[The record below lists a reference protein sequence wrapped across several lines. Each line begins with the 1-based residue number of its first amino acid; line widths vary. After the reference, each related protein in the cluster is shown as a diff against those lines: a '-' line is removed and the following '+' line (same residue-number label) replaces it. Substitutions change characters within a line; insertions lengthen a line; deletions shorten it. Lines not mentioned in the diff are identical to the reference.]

1 MIEFVREM
9 NKNYLKVIPEIED
22 SGTDYMM
29 KMLENNTIEGLLSMH
44 SVNVNNKVCYLYDI
58 SGRIPLEEMY
68 LTKEFSAADI
78 GYFAGFIREIIAVA
92 DRYMLDLDGIV
103 FDKKYI
109 FCAVSENAWSLV
121 YNSGMAGDAR
131 SGLKRVFEF
140 ILSRLDHRDRNA
152 VILGYGLYKRVCQEE
167 ISIADVFDNVEQ
179 LVEAEEWYKET
190 SGNMRPLEY
199 ELKEKINKDVLPE
212 YISEEQETEKR
223 IISYKVVVAVIAIV
237 AGMVLI
243 AAAMAGVVAAVI
255 TFALTVAAVF
265 LLYRRWGYKATI
277 HTKDTAVPCTM
288 ALPVIAVAE
297 SNEADQEEPTMLI
310 TSRSMAYL
318 RRMGR
323 KGESAEE
330 FVLND
335 SPLSIG
341 SGAQADIVIKD
352 KGISRFHARISR
364 EGEMFFIKDMNSTN
378 GTWVNDRRLTVY
390 ELCPVRNK
398 DVIRLA
404 ESRFELIDTSD

>member
-9 NKNYLKVIPEIED
+9 NKNYLKVIPEVEN

-29 KMLENNTIEGLLSMH
+29 KMLENNTIDGLLSMH

-68 LTKEFSAADI
+68 LKKEFSAVDI
-78 GYFAGFIREIIAVA
+78 GYFAGFVREIIAA
-92 DRYMLDLDGIV
+92 ANRYMLDLDGIV
-103 FDKKYI
+103 FDIKYI

-167 ISIADVFDNVEQ
+167 ISIADVFDNIEQ
-179 LVEAEEWYKET
+179 LVEAEEGEKET
-190 SGNMRPLEY
+190 SGNIRPLEY
-199 ELKEKINKDVLPE
+199 ELKERINKDVLPE
-212 YISEEQETEKR
+212 YIAEEQETEKK
-223 IISYKVVVAVIAIV
+223 IISYKAAAAVMAVVAA
-237 AGMVLI
+237 MVLT
-243 AAAMAGVVAAVI
+243 AAVMAGVVAAVI
-255 TFALTVAAVF
+255 TFALSAAAVF
-265 LLYRRWGYKATI
+265 LLYRRRQYKAAI
-277 HTKDTAVPCTM
+277 RTKETAVPCTM
-288 ALPVIAVAE
+288 SLPVIAAAG
-297 SNEADQEEPTMLI
+297 SREAGREEPTMLI
-310 TSRSMAYL
+310 SSGGMTYL
-318 RRMGR
+318 RRIGR

-330 FVLND
+330 FVLDD

-341 SGAQADIVIKD
+341 SGAQADILIKD

-364 EGEMFFIKDMNSTN
+364 EGEMIFIKDMNSTN

-390 ELCPVRNK
+390 ELCPVRNG